1 ADLSAKGPL
10 RFPKMYRLSE
20 RLREHVRY
28 GLRPESKAGLCMTM
42 VAERGHDSYRII
54 PHAPAWE

>member
-1 ADLSAKGPL
+1 
-10 RFPKMYRLSE
+10 
-20 RLREHVRY
+20 LREQVRY

-54 PHAPAWE
+54 PHAPAWELSIRLI